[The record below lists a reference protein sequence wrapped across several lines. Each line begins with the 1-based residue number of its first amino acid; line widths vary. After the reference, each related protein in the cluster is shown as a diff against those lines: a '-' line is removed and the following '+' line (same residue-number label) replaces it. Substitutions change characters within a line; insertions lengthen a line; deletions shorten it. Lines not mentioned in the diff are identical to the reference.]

1 MCSGRFLCVDPAV
14 LADAENFWHFCQEF
28 PMDGIQQSIELVLQ
42 DIQPALVQQ
51 KVQNAFF
58 GPPGFCLAL
67 FDNQFGKGIP
77 DTGVGTE
84 CLFLRL
90 QLARQIG
97 WLVYWEN
104 DFVRRYLS
112 SPVVLAADFR

>member
-1 MCSGRFLCVDPAV
+1 
-14 LADAENFWHFCQEF
+14 
-28 PMDGIQQSIELVLQ
+28 MDGIQQSVELVLQ

-84 CLFLRL
+84 FLQRLFPGLKTQGGL
-90 QLARQIG
+90 DIQ
-97 WLVYWEN
+97 
-104 DFVRRYLS
+104 
-112 SPVVLAADFR
+112 PVVFLVADKINFGLHPFFHPESRQSPHQPGIP

>member
-1 MCSGRFLCVDPAV
+1 
-14 LADAENFWHFCQEF
+14 
-28 PMDGIQQSIELVLQ
+28 MDGIQQSVELVLQ

-84 CLFLRL
+84 CLFLCL

-104 DFVRRYLS
+104 DFVLRYLS

>member
-1 MCSGRFLCVDPAV
+1 
-14 LADAENFWHFCQEF
+14 
-28 PMDGIQQSIELVLQ
+28 MDGIQQSIELVLQ

-77 DTGVGTE
+77 DTGVG
-84 CLFLRL
+84 
-90 QLARQIG
+90 A
-97 WLVYWEN
+97 
-104 DFVRRYLS
+104 
-112 SPVVLAADFR
+112 